1 MSRLLALL
9 LPAVLVAAVPTPAR
23 APVKD
28 GVPVVDLRIGLS
40 RSLFHGEGLAKG
52 LGQAGY
58 VELVRG
64 GVKGVVLPFP
74 VPERVVAGRRSP
86 ESAFLTLRDALAF
99 SQRFKR
105 DGCNDAGSGI
115 GTWLSLEAPDE
126 LARNPEQVGLWITRG
141 VRLFAIGGI
150 NDNALATSA
159 TPTGPGAITGLTTAG
174 RDVVQRIL
182 AAGALVDVSNAS
194 EPSID
199 EVTELSEKAGLP
211 VIAGHSNARALAESP
226 WNLSDA
232 QLRGIAKTG
241 GIVGITARHGMLAT
255 GRNATLRHVVEQI
268 RHIVRVAGPDHVA
281 LGSSFEDGVGP
292 VADFKSAADYP
303 RLSRA
308 LGDAGLSR
316 DLIERVFYKNAL
328 RVLCSK
334 PASRDTARPP
344 GSNM

>member
-1 MSRLLALL
+1 MTRLLALL
-9 LPAVLVAAVPTPAR
+9 VPMFLVAAVPTPDRVA
-23 APVKD
+23 VKD
-28 GVPVVDLRIGLS
+28 SVPVVDLRVGLS

-64 GVKGVVLPFP
+64 GVKGIVLPFP
-74 VPERVVAGRRSP
+74 VPEREAARRRAP
-86 ESAFLTLRDALAF
+86 ESAFLSLRDALSL

-105 DGCNDAGSGI
+105 DGCNDAVSGI

-126 LARNPEQVGLWITRG
+126 LARSPDQVGLWATRG
-141 VRLFAIGGI
+141 VRLFAIGGM
-150 NDNALATSA
+150 NDNGLATSA
-159 TPTGPGAITGLTTAG
+159 APTGPGAITGLTAAG

-182 AAGALVDVSNAS
+182 AAGALIDVSNAS

-199 EVTELSEKAGLP
+199 DVTDLAAQAGVP
-211 VIAGHSNARALAESP
+211 VVAGHANARSLADSP
-226 WNLSDA
+226 WNLSDP

-241 GIVGITARHGMLAT
+241 GLVGVTARHGMLAT

-303 RLSRA
+303 RLARA
-308 LGDAGLSR
+308 LGDAGFSR
-316 DLIERVFYKNAL
+316 DIVERVFYKNAL
-328 RVLCSK
+328 RVLCAK
-334 PASRDTARPP
+334 HDAGASMLPKAAP
-344 GSNM
+344 